1 MTITAACCLIGDEIL
16 SGKTRDLNAHCLA
29 NFLFD
34 LGISLKRIDVVSDD
48 EEAIGESV
56 RRLAKDHALV
66 FTSGG
71 IGPTHDDITYAAVAK
86 AFDLSLE
93 MDNETKQRLA
103 EMAAQRQRE
112 LTDAHLRMALF
123 PHPAI
128 LVREDP
134 SLLIPVVVVVG
145 QVYILPGIPQLFQR
159 LLYSLKPYFSR
170 LIISQGHTLEGF
182 VRREVVTY
190 QPETQL
196 AAYLTGIQA
205 EYPKDQLLIG
215 SYPELNGKVVISIVG
230 KDKAEVD
237 RVGDRLENE
246 LKEIKSHL

>member
-1 MTITAACCLIGDEIL
+1 TAACCLIGDEIL
-16 SGKTRDLNAHCLA
+16 SGKTRDLNSYCLA

-34 LGISLKRIDVVSDD
+34 LGISLKRIDVVADD
-48 EEAIGESV
+48 DEAIGESV
-56 RRLAKDHALV
+56 RRLAKDHTLV

-93 MDNETKQRLA
+93 IDNETKQRLTDVA
-103 EMAAQRQRE
+103 TKRQKA

-123 PHPAI
+123 PYPAV

-145 QVYILPGIPQLFQR
+145 QIYILPGIPQLFQR
-159 LLYSLKPYFSR
+159 LLYSLKPYFAR
-170 LIISQGHTLEGF
+170 LIISQGQSLKGF
-182 VRREVVTY
+182 VRREIITY

-196 AAYLTGIQA
+196 AAYLTGLQA

-215 SYPELNGKVVISIVG
+215 SYPELNGKVVVSVVG
-230 KDKAEVD
+230 KD
-237 RVGDRLENE
+237 
-246 LKEIKSHL
+246 